1 SRSWW
6 VSLPDSRFACDWIAF
21 RSSLPPPSSL
31 RAWPWSS
38 PSADHGSVAR
48 WPRPRH
54 PAPQLLRSRHVA
66 PEQRHP
72 FDGLARRGPGGL
84 AYCARPGVVAPH
96 VAAGR
101 RHLPDQVAFHSRPI
115 AQGDARGVHS
125 ARGGTPRRLRRLAAP
140 WGLGGRGRVRRHT
153 ATSGRHQLR
162 GVAGGRVAGD
172 RDDRIVDHRHPPQ
185 SDQSG
190 HWVRTARERN
200 LSLRVDPESPRT
212 VPGRDGSPPGRV
224 RRHLRHGHRALPYQS
239 RVRQPRFR
247 APDPAEGTVIL
258 AALLTVPAAAGGLAL
273 LA

>member
-1 SRSWW
+1 
-6 VSLPDSRFACDWIAF
+6 
-21 RSSLPPPSSL
+21 
-31 RAWPWSS
+31 
-38 PSADHGSVAR
+38 
-48 WPRPRH
+48 
-54 PAPQLLRSRHVA
+54 
-66 PEQRHP
+66 
-72 FDGLARRGPGGL
+72 
-84 AYCARPGVVAPH
+84 
-96 VAAGR
+96 
-101 RHLPDQVAFHSRPI
+101 
-115 AQGDARGVHS
+115 
-125 ARGGTPRRLRRLAAP
+125 LRRLAAP

-273 LA
+273 LAPQIAARRAILVAAAFAHLSLVAALWLRPVALDSRAWIGVDSLGLLVLSLLSLTFAAVACYAIGYLPRQRPRAGRAFVGCLLLLL